1 MTDYE
6 FHKVSALFP
15 LLEGK
20 EFKELVE
27 DIKKQG
33 LLEPIW
39 LYENKIV
46 DGRNRYRACKE
57 TGVEP
62 AFRIWDGK
70 GSLVSFV
77 VSLNLKRRH
86 LTPSQTACVAA
97 EALPLYE
104 AEAKK
109 RQLRKPESVSP
120 LMDEQ
125 KSRADSFAA
134 EDFKVARGYVAAAKA
149 IKLSSPETFEEVKA
163 GKKKITQVVRE
174 LKKEKQLKELKE
186 LQPIE
191 GKFNVIVIDPPWN
204 IGEYSSEGFRGGAT
218 YPTMTIEE
226 IKAIQLPAEE
236 NCILWFWAVDT
247 FLDEALEIIKHWG
260 FERKGT
266 LIWDKESIG
275 LGNWLRRQHE
285 YCFLAVKGNPKF
297 FGENARSVIRSK
309 RTKHSEKP
317 DDFYKLVEDTCKY
330 KTKLDYFSRKK
341 RDGWVCYGDEVK

>member
-1 MTDYE
+1 MKEYE
-6 FHKVSALFP
+6 FHKVSELFP
-15 LLEGK
+15 LIEGK

-33 LLEPIW
+33 LLESIW
-39 LYENKIV
+39 IYDGKIV

-57 TGVEP
+57 AGVEP
-62 AFRIWDGK
+62 SVRIWDGN
-70 GSLVSFV
+70 GSLVSFI
-77 VSLNLKRRH
+77 VSLNLNRRH
-86 LTPSQTACVAA
+86 LTKAQAACVAID
-97 EALPLYE
+97 ALPMYE
-104 AEAKK
+104 AEAEERMKHEGNTYGK
-109 RQLRKPESVSP
+109 IATGDLGKAR
-120 LMDEQ
+120 D
-125 KSRADSFAA
+125 FAS
-134 EDFKVARGYVAAAKA
+134 EDFHVAARYIQDAKK
-149 IKLSSPETFEEVKA
+149 IKEEAPEEFEQVKI

-174 LKKEKQLKELKE
+174 LKKEKQLNELHELK
-186 LQPIE
+186 PVE

-226 IKAIQLPAEE
+226 IKAIDLPAEE

-247 FLDEALEIIKHWG
+247 FLDEALEIIKQWG

-275 LGNWLRRQHE
+275 LGKWLRRQHE
-285 YCFLAVKGNPKF
+285 YCFLAVKGNSMF

-330 KTKLDYFSRKK
+330 KSKLDYFSRKK